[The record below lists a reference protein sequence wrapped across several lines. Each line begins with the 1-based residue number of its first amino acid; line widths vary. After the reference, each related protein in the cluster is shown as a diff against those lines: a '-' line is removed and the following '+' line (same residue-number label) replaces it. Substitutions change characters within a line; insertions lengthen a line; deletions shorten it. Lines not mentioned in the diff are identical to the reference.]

1 MKRGICVFVIL
12 ATLVALSGRPA
23 AGAIEIVS
31 QSISTSVAAI
41 ANDISERGVYLAGAS
56 SAPSGGI
63 PGIVNAWGTISFE
76 NTMGPLNPWDM
87 YPPPC
92 SLLSSYFHSWEV
104 LSISRDS
111 LLAGFDIASVTATA
125 YSSVTFQVTD
135 PVSVHLLSSYDLMG
149 ANPENS
155 WASNELGYGGR
166 LVGPGMLV
174 NITENVSDRAVTL
187 PVGMYTLSSWLNTR
201 AEQVAVAYYSDC
213 DLSNLFDAKF
223 SVGISLPEG
232 TEVTVIPEPTTI
244 IIWSLLGGL
253 VITVGWRRRKAA

>member
-1 MKRGICVFVIL
+1 MKRWILGIAVLVVLVGVRL
-12 ATLVALSGRPA
+12 AE
-23 AGAIEIVS
+23 GAIEIVS
-31 QSISTSVAAI
+31 QSISTSITAI
-41 ANDISERGVYLAGAS
+41 ANDISSPGIYYANAS

-63 PGIVNAWGTISFE
+63 PGIVDAWGTISFE
-76 NTMGPLNPWDM
+76 NTMGPINQWDM
-87 YPPPC
+87 YYPPC

-104 LSISRDS
+104 LSINRDS

-149 ANPENS
+149 VNPENS
-155 WASNELGYGGR
+155 WASNELGFGGK

-174 NITENVSDRAVTL
+174 NITELVSDRAVTL

-201 AEQVAVAYYSDC
+201 AEQVSIPYYSDSV
-213 DLSNLFDAKF
+213 LLNLFDANF
-223 SVGISLPEG
+223 SVGISPPEG

-253 VITVGWRRRKAA
+253 GLVFAWRKRKSA